1 LPIKPEG
8 DDTWQDTPLD
18 LTDISYKE
26 LGDRLAYIT
35 GWLEFAE
42 SRVGVAELKVT
53 DATKALKE
61 REASLLEEADAKDKW
76 KFDRLL
82 PNDKVWAARKFN
94 LDVAEAYLTMTT
106 RMLKKFEKGYGAIS
120 REMTRR
126 AKAVYTGPT
135 GD

>member
-1 LPIKPEG
+1 MPTRPQG
-8 DDTWQDTPLD
+8 NDDWQDVPLD

-26 LGDRLAYIT
+26 LGDRLAFIT
-35 GWLEFAE
+35 AWLEYAE
-42 SRVGVAELKVT
+42 SRAGQAEMKVT

-61 REASLLEEADAKDKW
+61 REAALLEEADAKDKW

-82 PNDKVWAARKFN
+82 PNDKVWAARKFS
-94 LDVAEAYLTMTT
+94 LDVAEAYQTMVNK
-106 RMLKKFEKGYGAIS
+106 MLKKFEKGYAAIS

-126 AKAVYTGPT
+126 AKPVYNAP